1 MTENASPPNLTPD
14 TMVAATLPMGVWT
27 LLRVALDEYPLSASA
42 RAQVTDG
49 FVTAL
54 QAGIAEVTLATKVP
68 DPEVPG
74 SLPPPAAAPAKRR
87 RR

>member
-74 SLPPPAAAPAKRR
+74 TLPAPVSRRKRAGKR
-87 RR
+87 